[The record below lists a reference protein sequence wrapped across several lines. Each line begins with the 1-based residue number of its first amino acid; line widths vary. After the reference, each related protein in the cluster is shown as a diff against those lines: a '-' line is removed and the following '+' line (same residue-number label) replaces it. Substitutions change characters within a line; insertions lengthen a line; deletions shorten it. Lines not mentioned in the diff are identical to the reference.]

1 MKDNSLILAVDRN
14 ERNLGLL
21 AQFLDKE
28 GYEIL
33 KVDSFERLSKPW
45 CSPPMIQRVALTHSQ
60 PANKFKDEP
69 DSTPPRA
76 NREPPPIVGV
86 AG

>member
-1 MKDNSLILAVDRN
+1 LKDNSLILAVDRN

-33 KVDSFERLSKPW
+33 KVDSFE
-45 CSPPMIQRVALTHSQ
+45 T
-60 PANKFKDEP
+60 FE
-69 DSTPPRA
+69 
-76 NREPPPIVGV
+76 
-86 AG
+86 